1 MFLYITSIRRKPA
14 MASVLFALSGTF
26 AGNPIFKITFKKQEN
41 CGIIPTIG
49 RYFLFL
55 KVYDLQNP
63 FHLRKRV
70 RRFFCGRKERQC
82 LKKEI
87 S

>member
-14 MASVLFALSGTF
+14 MASVLFAGTF
-26 AGNPIFKITFKKQEN
+26 AGNPIFKITFKNRK
-41 CGIIPTIG
+41 IVV
-49 RYFLFL
+49 YFLFL
-55 KVYDLQNP
+55 KVMIQNP